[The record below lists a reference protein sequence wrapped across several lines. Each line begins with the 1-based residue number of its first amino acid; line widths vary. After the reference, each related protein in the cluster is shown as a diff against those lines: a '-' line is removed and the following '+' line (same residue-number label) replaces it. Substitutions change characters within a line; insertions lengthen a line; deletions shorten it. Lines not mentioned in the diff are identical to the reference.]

1 MNNLRLRHVLLLAL
15 LLFTARLGWS
25 QGTTTAAMTG
35 TITDKTGTG
44 LPGATVIAVHTPT
57 NTQYVAPT
65 NSEGRFN
72 IQNMRIG
79 GPYTVKVTFVG
90 FQDVNRNDIFLTVG
104 QSERVDVKLT
114 DSSTQLGEVVVSGR
128 QDPVINAGRTGAAT
142 TIQRE
147 QIERL
152 PTLNRSFADFT
163 RLTPQANGL
172 GFGGRSGAFNNFTV
186 DGAIFNNAFGLSST
200 VGGQAGAQ
208 PISIDAIEQIQVS
221 IAPFDVRQGS
231 FTGAGINAVTR
242 SGTNRFTGS
251 AYFFNRNESKY
262 FLGREVGSQEATITD
277 FVLRNFGGRIGG
289 PIIKDKLFFF
299 VSGERER
306 RSDPPSGNFLASNDN
321 LPANGT
327 SVSQVSEGQ
336 LNTLSTFLQGRAPL
350 IDATGRPLPDFGGV
364 RNTDGS
370 LANYNAGPYQG
381 FSQRQNSDKLTV
393 KLDWNIN
400 ANHRFNVK
408 YNLLRSLADV
418 PPSNSGSLTNAGATG
433 RQGTA
438 FGLPFL
444 AAYYEINNNLDSYIA
459 ELNSSF
465 GARFSNN
472 MTAGYTAF
480 RDSRATTSSPF
491 PFVEIGNGVGIT
503 GVTGTQAPNATL
515 TVFGYEPFTG
525 NNLLNT
531 DVYQF
536 GDNFTAYLG
545 KHNVTVGTYNEY
557 YKFRNGFAPNLNSF
571 YRFNSLD
578 DFYSN
583 TGFAYNRTGNTLTP
597 LGATAARANPTQF
610 QNQFA
615 ANATGE
621 FPFAE
626 IQAAQFGLYIQ
637 DEYSPLPNLRL
648 TAGLRGDLPIVNSDV
663 AQNTNAAALTFRDGE
678 RINTGAL
685 PKRAVLFSPR
695 LGFNWDVNNDKLT
708 QMRGGTGIFTGR
720 VPFVWLSNQASNN
733 GILFGSN
740 FANNA
745 TTGITT
751 TFNRFNPNPQ
761 YFVPGNPNGYQPNV
775 QATSNT
781 AYNLAVTASDFKY
794 PQVWRTNLAVDQQLP
809 GGIVAT
815 LEGFYTKDVNA
826 VYHQNVNLPG
836 SVEGPINRSGG
847 SDQRPIFYTFGAP
860 QTGTGAGLVTTT
872 ANNRIYGFIPAPNP
886 NPTNLLN
893 GNTLARPNISDAIVM
908 RNTSKGYSYAVTGQ
922 LQKTFGNGLFAS
934 LAYTYTDAKS
944 VNDGGSIAQSI
955 WRDRQVSGDPNAE
968 ALSYSSFMQRHRV
981 IAVASYRREFIGH
994 LATSLSVFY
1003 TGAPAGRFSYVY
1015 NGDMNGD
1022 AQTGNDLMFVPR
1034 NRQDIVLRDI
1044 TIAAAQGGGVFTADQ
1059 QYAALDDYIN
1069 QDSYLKNRRGDY
1081 AERNGAEFPW
1091 LHQID
1096 LKLIQDLFQDLGG
1109 NRNTLQLSL
1118 DVFNFG
1124 NLLNSGWGNLQS
1136 TNRSNPLS
1144 FAGYT
1149 TDGRPAFTFPYL
1161 VDQRIVT
1168 PAVPVTP
1175 TTPAIPAVL
1184 APGQTLGQTFRD
1196 NVGSLSSR
1204 WQAQVGIRYIFN

>member
-1 MNNLRLRHVLLLAL
+1 MNFIRLHRFFLLVSLLLTL
-15 LLFTARLGWS
+15 PRLGWS
-25 QGTTTAAMTG
+25 QGTTTAAMSG
-35 TITDKTGTG
+35 TITDAKGEG

-72 IQNMRIG
+72 IQNMRVG

-90 FQDVNRNDIFLTVG
+90 FQDANRSGISLTVG
-104 QSERVDVKLT
+104 QNERIDVKLS

-172 GFGGRSGAFNNFTV
+172 GFGGRSSSFNNFTV
-186 DGAIFNNAFGLSST
+186 DGAIFNNAFGLSGT
-200 VGGQAGAQ
+200 VGGQTGAQ

-242 SGTNRFTGS
+242 SGSNRYSGS
-251 AYFFNRNESKY
+251 LYYFNRNESRY
-262 FLGREVGSQEATITD
+262 FLGREVGDQKATVTD
-277 FVLRNFGGRIGG
+277 FRLRNIGGRIGG
-289 PIIKDKLFFF
+289 AIIKDKLFFF

-306 RSDPPSGNFLASNDN
+306 RTDPPSGNFLASGEGRT
-321 LPANGT
+321 ANNT
-327 SVSQVSEGQ
+327 SISQVSTTQ
-336 LNTLSTFLQGRAPL
+336 LNTLSTFL
-350 IDATGRPLPDFGGV
+350 
-364 RNTDGS
+364 NTQ
-370 LANYNAGPYQG
+370 YRYQTGPYQN

-393 KLDWNIN
+393 KLDWNITQ
-400 ANHRFNVK
+400 NHRFNVK
-408 YNLLRSLADV
+408 YNLLRSVADIA
-418 PPSNSGSLTNAGATG
+418 PSNSGSLTGAAATG

-444 AAYYEINNNLDSYIA
+444 SSYYEINNNLDSYIA

-465 GARFSNN
+465 GSRFSNN
-472 MTAGYTAF
+472 LTAGFTAF
-480 RDSRATTSSPF
+480 RDFRASTSSPF
-491 PFVEIGNGVGIT
+491 PFVEIGNGVGLL

-515 TVFGYEPFTG
+515 TVFGYEPFTA

-545 KHNVTVGTYNEY
+545 KHSVTLGTYNEY
-557 YKFRNGFAPNLNSF
+557 YRFQNGFAPNFNSY
-571 YRFNSLD
+571 YRFSSLE

-583 TGFAYNRTGNTLTP
+583 TGFAYNRTANTLTP
-597 LGATAARANPTQF
+597 LAAGTVRANPTQF
-610 QNQFA
+610 QNQFP
-615 ANATGE
+615 ANATGA

-626 IQAAQFGLYIQ
+626 IRAAQFGLYVQ

-648 TAGLRGDLPIVNSDV
+648 TAGLRGDLPVVTSDI
-663 AQNTNAAALTFRDGE
+663 AQNTNAAALPFREGE
-678 RINTGAL
+678 RINTSRL
-685 PKRAVLFSPR
+685 PKRTVLFSPR
-695 LGFNWDVNNDKLT
+695 IGFNWDVNNDKLT
-708 QMRGGTGIFTGR
+708 QLRGGSGIFTGR

-733 GILFGSN
+733 GVLFGSN
-740 FANNA
+740 FTNNIA
-745 TTGITT
+745 GITT
-751 TFNRFNPNPQ
+751 FNTFNANPQ
-761 YFVPGNPNGYQPNV
+761 FNVPGRPDGYAPNV
-775 QATSNT
+775 PATSNT
-781 AYNLAVTASDFKY
+781 AYNLAVTARDFKY

-809 GGIVAT
+809 GGLVAT

-826 VYHQNVNLPG
+826 IYHQNVNLPG
-836 SVEGPINRSGG
+836 TDESAINRPAG

-860 QTGTGAGLVTTT
+860 LTGANTGLVQTT
-872 ANNRIYGFIPAPNP
+872 ANNRIYGFLPAPVP
-886 NPTNLLN
+886 NSTNLPN
-893 GNTLARPNISDAIVM
+893 SNTPQRPNISDAIVM
-908 RNTSKGYSYAVTGQ
+908 RNTNKGYSYALTGQ
-922 LQKTFGNGLFAS
+922 LQKSFSNGLFAS
-934 LAYTYTDAKS
+934 LAYTYTDARS

-968 ALSYSSFMQRHRV
+968 ALSYSQFLQQHRV
-981 IAVASYRREFIGH
+981 IAVGSYRHEFLGR

-1003 TGAPAGRFSYVY
+1003 NGAPQGRFSYVY

-1022 AQTGNDLMFVPR
+1022 AQTGNDLMYVPR

-1044 TIAAAQGGGVFTADQ
+1044 SLANQGGGVFTADQ
-1059 QYAALDDYIN
+1059 QYAALDSYIN
-1069 QDSYLKNRRGDY
+1069 QDKYLSKRRGQY

-1091 LHQID
+1091 LHQVD
-1096 LKLIQDLFQDLGG
+1096 MKLIQDLFQNIGE
-1109 NRNTLQLSL
+1109 NRHTLQLSL
-1118 DVFNFG
+1118 DVFNLG
-1124 NLLNSGWGNLQS
+1124 NLLNSGWGTIQAS
-1136 TNRSNPLS
+1136 NRSNPLS

-1161 VDQRIVT
+1161 VNQSIIT
-1168 PAVPVTP
+1168 PGVPATP
-1175 TTPAIPAVL
+1175 TAPAIPPVL
-1184 APGQTLGQTFRD
+1184 APGQVLGRTFRD
-1196 NVGSLSSR
+1196 NVGAISSR